1 MVPSFSTTAEIMLS
15 ILPDSAES
23 PPGEVWSSEEC
34 RLWAEFWTEE
44 GAAFFHYNST
54 TEECRLYQTLHA
66 ECRAVGGPNEAPPFD
81 QCEATRT
88 TTLSTAET
96 PTTTTAP
103 TTHTELATTTTK
115 KTTAATVPTTATI
128 TVTKTTTIA
137 TTTAATTSATSATKG
152 KTYDTKECR

>member
-1 MVPSFSTTAEIMLS
+1 M
-15 ILPDSAES
+15 
-23 PPGEVWSSEEC
+23 WSSEEC

-66 ECRAVGGPNEAPPFD
+66 ECQAVGGPNEAPPFD
-81 QCEATRT
+81 QCEAT
-88 TTLSTAET
+88 
-96 PTTTTAP
+96 PTTTGSTAP
-103 TTHTELATTTTK
+103 TTHTQLSTTTTK

-137 TTTAATTSATSATKG
+137 ITTAATTSATSATKG
-152 KTYDTKECR
+152 RTYDKKEGR